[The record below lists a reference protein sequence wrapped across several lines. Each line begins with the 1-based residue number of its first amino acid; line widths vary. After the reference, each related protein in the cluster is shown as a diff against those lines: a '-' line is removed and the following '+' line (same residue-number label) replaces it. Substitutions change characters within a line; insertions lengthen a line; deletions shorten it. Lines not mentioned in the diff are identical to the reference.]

1 MVALLNAFCKK
12 DFINRGRDVFSA
24 ATLSVV
30 KKNLKKLEIIAAK
43 IDASE
48 EMTISKDMVAELR
61 RKIVGYI
68 QDRYR
73 DKAQDPFSIK
83 DRRLMCYFAGDIVNK
98 EVDYSNIAFVIEKGW
113 ADRYIGPLL
122 RLCLNKWNSVND
134 EVIPMYNLFIDK
146 LKAYNGPQ
154 VRYREW
160 KDNIKFFKTVK
171 QGKQDGAVL
180 LGKELR
186 ASVNSPADFQSR
198 LDIAKDLFHS
208 EYFQTVIRTFYMVD
222 NGLPD
227 SLEFVL
233 DEHGV
238 TDTNLIVLSDFI
250 HKANRAT
257 GVRSERLKLQSM
269 VLRKIGH
276 PSIASKWKLF
286 NMDARLQPD
295 IDSARMIVNNWLV
308 QDYINEIF
316 STLID
321 DPRRRNFWIKYSKQ
335 ISDVK
340 VIGPQDG
347 KRILSRIESLKAS
360 IDYCFKVTS
369 TNSGAYA
376 FVMTMGKYK
385 FIEFSETGNALYIYK
400 NDYQIDKQLNSV
412 YISSVNTLKQ
422 PSLSSMTNSFGTSCR
437 MVHKANNWEWDLE
450 SWIRQYVE

>member
-1 MVALLNAFCKK
+1 MVSLLKGFSKR
-12 DFINRGRDVFSA
+12 DFINRGRDAISA
-24 ATLSVV
+24 ATVKVV
-30 KKNLKKLEIIAAK
+30 NRNLQKLEVIATK
-43 IDASE
+43 IDAAE
-48 EMTISKDMVAELR
+48 ETAISKDMVVELR
-61 RKIVGYI
+61 RKILEYVLN
-68 QDRYR
+68 RNR
-73 DKAQDPFSIK
+73 DKSQDPFSIK

-171 QGKQDGAVL
+171 QGNQDGAVL

-208 EYFQTVIRTFYMVD
+208 EYFQKVIRTFYMA
-222 NGLPD
+222 D
-227 SLEFVL
+227 SDMPNELERVL
-233 DEHGV
+233 DEHGNA
-238 TDTNLIVLSDFI
+238 DTSMILISDFI
-250 HKANRAT
+250 QKASRSGN
-257 GVRSERLKLQSM
+257 VRSERLKLQSM
-269 VLRKIGH
+269 AIRKIGH

-286 NMDARLQPD
+286 NRNPQLQYDIEEARK
-295 IDSARMIVNNWLV
+295 IVNNWLV

-316 STLID
+316 RTLID
-321 DPRRRNFWIKYSKQ
+321 DPRRKKFWIKYSDK

-347 KRILSRIESLKAS
+347 KRILSRIESLKDS
-360 IDYCFKVTS
+360 IDYCFKVTAAS
-369 TNSGAYA
+369 TGAYA
-376 FVMTMGKYK
+376 FVMTMGRYK

-400 NDYQIDKQLNSV
+400 NDAQIDKQLNSG

-422 PSLSSMTNSFGTSCR
+422 PSLSSMTNSYGTSCR

-450 SWIRQYVE
+450 SWIRRYVE

>member
-43 IDASE
+43 IDAADE
-48 EMTISKDMVAELR
+48 TTISKDMIAVLR
-61 RKIVGYI
+61 SKIKEYV

-73 DKAQDPFSIK
+73 DRKQDPFSIK
-83 DRRLMCYFAGDIVNK
+83 ERRLMCYFAGDIVNRDI
-98 EVDYSNIAFVIEKGW
+98 DYNDIAFVIEKGW
-113 ADRYIGPLL
+113 SDRYIGPLL
-122 RLCLNKWNSVND
+122 RLCLNKWNRVKD
-134 EVIPMYNLFIDK
+134 ELLPMYDLFFDK
-146 LKAYNGPQ
+146 LNAYEGSQ
-154 VRYREW
+154 VRYQEW
-160 KDNIKFFKTVK
+160 KDNIRFVKTVK
-171 QGKQDGAVL
+171 RGSQDGAIL
-180 LGKELR
+180 LGTELR
-186 ASVNSPADFQSR
+186 AMNLAPTDFQEKI
-198 LDIAKDLFHS
+198 DIARDLFHS
-208 EYFQTVIRTFYMVD
+208 EYFQKVIRSFYMVD

-269 VLRKIGH
+269 ALRKIGH
-276 PSIASKWKLF
+276 PSIASKWNLF

-295 IDSARMIVNNWLV
+295 IDSARITLNSWLV

-316 STLID
+316 RTLII

-385 FIEFSETGNALYIYK
+385 FIEFSETGNALYIYI
-400 NDYQIDKQLNSV
+400 NDNQIDKQLNSGH
-412 YISSVNTLKQ
+412 ISSVNDLKQ
-422 PSLSSMTNSFGTSCR
+422 KYLPAMDNSYGTSCR
-437 MVHKANNWEWDLE
+437 MVHKVNNWEWDLE
-450 SWIRQYVE
+450 TWIRQYVE